1 MVQFNDLQ
9 SQVLKNI
16 YNYLDDDSKDNFR
29 CTNEKLYKSFDSKKL
44 ANVEK
49 FNRNGQN
56 LNKLPKELVYMKN
69 ISNLI
74 LDNNELSSIPDEIS
88 NLDKLRFLSMRWNN
102 ISTISPEIGKL
113 KNLTR
118 LSLRENGISSLPE
131 EIGDLSSLT
140 HIFLQSNE
148 IKVIP
153 KSIGRLK
160 LLHILDLDNNL
171 IESIPKS
178 INRCKYL
185 HTINLEKNRISVL
198 PKELFDLKNLYI
210 LNLNSN
216 EIVNIPKEI
225 ENASSLQLL
234 SLNDNII
241 STLPS
246 ELFNLQNLKSLYVK
260 SNRLSEIPKEIP
272 NAIKLKILFLNS
284 NDIQEI
290 PVELMDATSLTEL
303 NLSENEIEV
312 VPNNINLLSKL
323 TYLDLS
329 FNKISEV
336 PVEISDLS
344 NLETLNLNDNL
355 ITEIPFEVKNG
366 KLNKLRNF
374 NVRNNNIANPD
385 EICIYAGTELETN
398 TESEMPVSFNAIYN
412 NVRPLNKGLTI
423 QSRHSKRDSLGHQ
436 MYADLISESGTSD
449 IASVD
454 DTVQESERLK
464 MLKEKLSILT
474 NNYNSLDENVKMKN
488 EAFLNELLKDTD
500 LLSTK
505 NKETVDDLINK
516 FITDV
521 QPEIDEIIQQN
532 KFIKEELKNGNE
544 SIKSLEARKEEA
556 MNKINNLKDR
566 LRVEITMIK
575 EKNRKEEKKS
585 KYDNDLIKN
594 NFDPNME
601 FTFYPEELSQLIF
614 GNYGTKTENSMPRM
628 FVLLPKAVSGLKKV
642 FSFKKGKDKTKEPN
656 FWANVDNWSESPQFQ
671 FHYLCEFDGQEHIVE
686 TPYPYTV
693 RNPNKIMA
701 TTAAIFKFSADCV
714 LDRLDENANYCKS
727 LFEKSL
733 NTTAPNK
740 YFENISSVSASKI
753 CSAKQDPVNY
763 KQICHMIDSAR
774 YELKKIINEV
784 DSSHKYGGLNKVTIT
799 KGCTR
804 YMCKEH
810 EEKFKKDGF
819 GTKSTKNK
827 VKSSR
832 NSLSRS
838 SRSPKSPRSSKTP
851 KSPKLS
857 SEPTSPKSPKTP
869 KTPKCSKE
877 DESKSPKSPKV
888 SKSSKAEDEPKS
900 PKSPKS
906 SKSPRPSKSK

>member
-9 SQVLKNI
+9 GQVLENI
-16 YNYLDDDSKDNFR
+16 YNRLDDDSKDNFR
-29 CTNEKLYKSFDSKKL
+29 CTNEKLFKTFDSLKL

-49 FNRNGQN
+49 LNRNGQN
-56 LNKLPKELVYMKN
+56 LNKLPKELIYMKN

-74 LDNNELSSIPDEIS
+74 LDNNELNCIPDEIAT
-88 NLDKLRFLSMRWNN
+88 LDKLRFLSMRWNN
-102 ISTISPEIGKL
+102 IEKISPEIGKL

-118 LSLRENGISSLPE
+118 LSLRENGITSLPE

-148 IKVIP
+148 LKEIP

-160 LLHILDLDNNL
+160 LLHILNLDNNL
-171 IESIPKS
+171 IDYIPKS
-178 INRCKYL
+178 ISKCKYL

-225 ENASSLQLL
+225 ENATSLQLL
-234 SLNDNII
+234 SLNDNTIT
-241 STLPS
+241 TLPS

-260 SNRLSEIPKEIP
+260 SNRISEIPKEVQ
-272 NAIKLKILFLNS
+272 NAIKLKILYLNS

-290 PVELMDATSLTEL
+290 PFELMNATSLTEL

-312 VPNNINLLSKL
+312 IPDNINFLSRL

-329 FNKISEV
+329 FNKISEI
-336 PVEISDLS
+336 PIELGDLS

-355 ITEIPFEVKNG
+355 ITDIPFEVKNG

-374 NVRNNNIANPD
+374 NVRNNNIVNP
-385 EICIYAGTELETN
+385 EELCIYAGTELETN
-398 TESEMPVSFNAIYN
+398 TESEIPMNFNAVYN
-412 NVRPLNKGLTI
+412 NVRPLNKSLTV

-436 MYADLISESGTSD
+436 MYANLVSENTNSD
-449 IASVD
+449 IASDSNDGTSQEV
-454 DTVQESERLK
+454 ESERLK
-464 MLKEKLSILT
+464 MLREKLNILT
-474 NNYNSLDENVKMKN
+474 DNYNSLDENIKKN
-488 EAFLNELLKDTD
+488 NEIFLNELLKDTD
-500 LLSTK
+500 LLSAR
-505 NKETVDDLINK
+505 NKETVDELINK

-521 QPEIDEIIQQN
+521 QPQIDEIIQQN

-544 SIKSLEARKEEA
+544 SIKNLEARKEEA
-556 MNKINNLKDR
+556 INKINNLKSG
-566 LRVEITMIK
+566 LKVEITRIK
-575 EKNRKEEKKS
+575 EKNRKEERKS

-601 FTFYPEELSQLIF
+601 FTFDPEELAQLVF

-628 FVLLPKAVSGLKKV
+628 FVVLPKAVSGLKKV
-642 FSFKKGKDKTKEPN
+642 FSFKKTKDRTKETN
-656 FWANVDNWSESPQFQ
+656 FWANIDNWAESPQFQ
-671 FHYLCEFDGQEHIVE
+671 FYYVCEYDGQEHIIE
-686 TPYPYTV
+686 TPYLYNI
-693 RNPNKIMA
+693 RNANKLMTLTSVIL
-701 TTAAIFKFSADCV
+701 KFSVDCI
-714 LDRLDENANYCKS
+714 LDRLDDNANYCKS
-727 LFEKSL
+727 LFDKSL
-733 NTTAPNK
+733 GATTPNK
-740 YFENISSVSASKI
+740 YFENLSNVLATKI
-753 CSAKQDPVNY
+753 YTSKQDPVNY
-763 KQICHMIDSAR
+763 KQICHLIDSSR

-784 DSSHKYGGLNKVTIT
+784 DASHKYGGLIKVSIS

-810 EEKFKKDGF
+810 EEKFKKEGF
-819 GTKSTKNK
+819 GTKKSKSSKMNK
-827 VKSSR
+827 GSR

-838 SRSPKSPRSSKTP
+838 SRSPKSPKSPRSPRSSLKSP

-857 SEPTSPKSPKTP
+857 SEPTSPKTP
-869 KTPKCSKE
+869 
-877 DESKSPKSPKV
+877 KSPKSPKEP
-888 SKSSKAEDEPKS
+888 KSSKKEDEPKS
-900 PKSPKS
+900 PKSIKS
-906 SKSPRPSKSK
+906 SKSPRGSKSK